1 MSNYT
6 SLPATRRKRSG
17 RVALTTMAALGGGAM
32 VSGCGEAAAEQVA
45 PAPKVASAKT
55 GEEVML
61 FENVFACAKE
71 TGKSHEEC
79 SAMRNDALAAAEKE
93 APRFEAVQD
102 CEQEYGAGKCMQ
114 SQDET
119 SARPHFSPF
128 LAAFLWSRTSNAR
141 SVPAFSSPGGG
152 YQTSNGV
159 RLGYSGT
166 PGKYYAAARA
176 MQPPRSVPAVK
187 PASPTAKTAGFGE
200 TSRGST
206 FFVVGHT
213 KTSSHGSSRGSWG
226 G

>member
-1 MSNYT
+1 
-6 SLPATRRKRSG
+6 
-17 RVALTTMAALGGGAM
+17 MAALGGGAM
-32 VSGCGEAAAEQVA
+32 LSGCGEAAAEPKQ
-45 PAPKVASAKT
+45 PAPKVAAAKT

-71 TGKSHEEC
+71 TGKSQEEC
-79 SAMRNDALAAAEKE
+79 SAMRSEALAAAEKE

-102 CEQEYGAGKCMQ
+102 CEEEFGAGKCME
-114 SQDET
+114 SVDET
-119 SARPHFSPF
+119 SGRPHFSPF
-128 LAAFLWSRTSNAR
+128 LAAFLWSSRTER
-141 SVPAFSSPGGG
+141 PVPAFSSRGGG

-159 RLGYSGT
+159 RLGYAGA

-200 TSRGST
+200 TSRGSS
-206 FFVVGHT
+206 FFVVGYS
-213 KTSSHGSSRGSWG
+213 KSSSSGAGSSRGGSWG